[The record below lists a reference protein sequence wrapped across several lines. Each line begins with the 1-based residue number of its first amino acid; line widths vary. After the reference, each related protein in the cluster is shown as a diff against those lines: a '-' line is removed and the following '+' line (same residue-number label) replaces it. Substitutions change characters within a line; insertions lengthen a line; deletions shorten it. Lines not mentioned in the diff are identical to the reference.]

1 MPTKF
6 VATAAIVVTL
16 RAMKILKF
24 GGSSLAT
31 PHCVRN
37 VAKIVLQEARR
48 GPVIVV
54 LSAFQGVTNQL
65 LDCARLAEKGDR
77 RYDVAWKK
85 IAGRHRSAVDSLVGR
100 RRGIRIRS
108 QVDALLG
115 DLHDALHGVQLL
127 GHSPPRALDLIVS
140 FGERLGALI
149 VAAHLARV
157 HPARFVDARQLVVTD
172 NQFTNANVIFSKT
185 NRAARRYFADLF
197 RLRRRRP
204 IPVVTGFIGST
215 SDGQTTT
222 IGRNGSDYTAAILGA
237 ALGASVIEIWT
248 DVDGVLS
255 ADPKAVTHAF
265 VLPQITY
272 EEAME
277 LSYFGAKVLHPAA
290 IAPAVAR
297 RIPLLIKNTFH
308 PEAPGTLISGN
319 RGDGDQLA
327 KGISSIA
334 GLTLLTIR
342 GLTMVGVPGI
352 AERLFRA
359 LASRSIN
366 VILISQASSEHT
378 ICFAVRQDDTPLAI
392 AAVRHE
398 FRFEFQ
404 NHLTSLDEKPDQAIV
419 AVVGD
424 EMKGH
429 AGVSGKVF
437 GALGRHN
444 INISAIAQGAS
455 ERNISCVIDA
465 AQQARALNIIHQAFF
480 EVRKRLALVV
490 IGVGNIGGTL
500 LRQLYEQRA
509 YLLARGFDVTVVGVA
524 NSKWFALEGNGIN
537 LARWRERLSASR
549 RRMDPQV
556 LAREIAKLELTDAA
570 IVDCTAADS
579 IVKAYPDFVRAN
591 LHIITPNKR
600 ANVLPWRQYAALME
614 LLRKRQKYFLDE
626 ANVGAGLPI
635 MSTLRDLIASGDVI
649 RKVEGIF
656 SGTLSYLFNS
666 FDGSMPFS
674 ALVRKAYQTGLT
686 EPDPRDDLSGQD
698 VARKL
703 LILARQSGSKLE
715 ITDVDIESLVPRN
728 LAAGLFS
735 QRFFTS
741 FARLDSQMA
750 ERLKRVDSRGAVLRY
765 VGTLERGR
773 ARAGIKEFPRD
784 HPIAAT
790 KGSDNIIAFTTKRYS
805 RTPLVVQGPG
815 AGADVTAMGVF
826 SDILKLLNYLP
837 H

>member
-1 MPTKF
+1 M
-6 VATAAIVVTL
+6 
-16 RAMKILKF
+16 RILKF

-31 PHCVRN
+31 ADCIRRVS
-37 VAKIVLQEARR
+37 KIILQHTRR
-48 GPVIVV
+48 ELPVIVV
-54 LSAFQGVTNQL
+54 SAFQGVTNEL
-65 LDCARLAEKGDR
+65 LECAGLAEKGDAR
-77 RYDVAWKK
+77 WKSVWRQIVA
-85 IAGRHRSAVDSLVGR
+85 RHRSMIDRLMGKRKSAPFQREVAPLFE
-100 RRGIRIRS
+100 
-108 QVDALLG
+108 
-115 DLHDALHGVQLL
+115 DLHDALHGIQLL
-127 GHSPPRALDLIVS
+127 NHAPPRVCDLVAS
-140 FGERLGALI
+140 FGERLSALI
-149 VAAHLARV
+149 IASYLNESRSAQLI
-157 HPARFVDARQLVVTD
+157 DARNLIFTD
-172 NQFTNANVIFSKT
+172 DTFTNANVTFSTT
-185 NRAARRYFADLF
+185 NRAIRRYFARF
-197 RLRRRRP
+197 LRSSRHAP
-204 IPVVTGFIGST
+204 IFVVTGFIAST
-215 SDGQTTT
+215 TDGQTTT
-222 IGRNGSDYTAAILGA
+222 LGRDGSDYTAAIVGA
-237 ALGASVIEIWT
+237 ALNASVIEIWT

-255 ADPKAVTHAF
+255 ADPNHVPAAF
-265 VLPQITY
+265 TLPRISY

-277 LSYFGAKVLHPAA
+277 LSYFGAKVLHSGA

-297 RIPLLIKNTFH
+297 RIPILIKNTFR
-308 PEAPGTLISGN
+308 PNEPGTLIS
-319 RGDGDQLA
+319 RGRRKSEQLA
-327 KGISSIA
+327 KGITSIA
-334 GLTLLTIR
+334 GLALLTLR
-342 GLTMVGVPGI
+342 GLNMVGVPGI
-352 AERLFRA
+352 AERLFGA
-359 LASRSIN
+359 LASRGVN

-378 ICFAVRQDDTPLAI
+378 ICFAVRAIDTS
-392 AAVRHE
+392 AAVAAVHQE
-398 FRFEFQ
+398 FRFELQ
-404 NHLTSLDEKPDQAIV
+404 HRLTSLDEKPNQAII

-429 AGVSGKVF
+429 PGVSGKVF

-455 ERNISCVIDA
+455 ERNISCVIDV

-480 EVRKRLALVV
+480 EVRKRLALII
-490 IGVGNIGGTL
+490 IGVGNIGEAL
-500 LRQLYEQRA
+500 LRQLHMQRA
-509 YLLARGFDVTVVGVA
+509 HLLARGFDVTVVGVA
-524 NSKWFALEGNGIN
+524 NSKWFALEGNGIS

-556 LAREIAKLELTDAA
+556 LTREIAKLELTDAA

-674 ALVRKAYQTGLT
+674 ALVRTAYQTGLT

-715 ITDVDIESLVPRN
+715 IADVHVESLVPRS
-728 LAAGLFS
+728 LARRPFS
-735 QRFFTS
+735 NQFFS
-741 FARLDSQMA
+741 SLAKHDCEMG
-750 ERLKRVDSRGAVLRY
+750 ERLKRAQSRGAVLRY
-765 VGTLERGR
+765 VGTLEGGR
-773 ARAGIKEFPRD
+773 ARAGIREFPYD

-837 H
+837 T